1 MAMIYDPLVHYQK
14 NVHRMKNVNPDYY
27 RQIELLADESEG
39 VLGNIS
45 SSTAVSIKVFHN
57 KKTCQR
63 APVACS
69 LITRGRGR
77 TPARGYLLEG
87 ANEGNKSQL
96 KEEVPPLGGLQL
108 VVSHVGHLEVVLT
121 LVGGLHMGGLLVKG
135 LEVLALLMGGLD
147 VRGLLLG
154 VKQVVLHQGG
164 LHLMILH
171 LKFQLTQV

>member
-14 NVHRMKNVNPDYY
+14 NLHRIKNVNPDYY
-27 RQIELLADESEG
+27 RQIGLLADESEG

-63 APVACS
+63 APVASS

-87 ANEGNKSQL
+87 AKEGNKYF
-96 KEEVPPLGGLQL
+96 
-108 VVSHVGHLEVVLT
+108 
-121 LVGGLHMGGLLVKG
+121 
-135 LEVLALLMGGLD
+135 
-147 VRGLLLG
+147 
-154 VKQVVLHQGG
+154 
-164 LHLMILH
+164 ILCMSF
-171 LKFQLTQV
+171 KFIIWFTFYYYYYYFFFLIYFSS